1 MRVLTRLTYALLILI
16 IWLISLL
23 DYLYISAAAQ
33 VGIKPDTTTAKNR
46 VTIGDNLVPFSALSD
61 LSSNSPSPIRSECFN
76 YGYVSDSRPLG
87 NLLIIKYKN
96 DGSCNPTIELFS
108 NIGTVIGI
116 MPAQGDPLRL
126 GYNALVF
133 VKYIENPK

>member
-1 MRVLTRLTYALLILI
+1 MIIGLINLI
-16 IWLISLL
+16 
-23 DYLYISAAAQ
+23 DYPYISTSAQ
-33 VGIKPDTTTAKNR
+33 VSTKPDTNAAKSR
-46 VTIGDNLVPFSALSD
+46 VTTGDNLVPFSTLSH
-61 LSSNSPSPIRSECFN
+61 LSPNSPNPIKSECFN
-76 YGYVSDSRPLG
+76 YGYVSDNKPLG

-116 MPAQGDPLRL
+116 IPAQGDPLHL

-133 VKYIENPK
+133 VKYIEHPK

>member
-1 MRVLTRLTYALLILI
+1 MRVLTRLTYRLLIMI
-16 IWLISLL
+16 IGLISLL
-23 DYLYISAAAQ
+23 NYLDISASAQ
-33 VGIKPDTTTAKNR
+33 VGIKSDTTAAKNR
-46 VTIGDNLVPFSALSD
+46 VTLGDNLVPFSTLSN
-61 LSSNSPSPIRSECFN
+61 LSPNSPSPIKSECFN

-96 DGSCNPTIELFS
+96 DESCNPTIELFS

-116 MPAQGDPLRL
+116 IPAQGDSLRL

-133 VKYIENPK
+133 VKYIEHPK